1 MVRIPLSE
9 DMINKI
15 NLTKALE
22 SHNNYCTLFAVSLLS
37 MAIGWDA
44 EMDLNS
50 ALLALVNSKKRLPMK
65 DLLDATGLSKRDYL
79 AIFGGNDER
88 RSLKSDDAA
97 LARMSDHLKRQDLL
111 PRQRALS
118 KLIWKRMQREAL
130 DEILLKYY
138 YLTDRFLED
147 DYRQEKAFQFETY
160 DVKVNEL
167 NEAMRLFF
175 LHIYEIQAEEGAT
188 C

>member
-1 MVRIPLSE
+1 
-9 DMINKI
+9 
-15 NLTKALE
+15 
-22 SHNNYCTLFAVSLLS
+22 
-37 MAIGWDA
+37 
-44 EMDLNS
+44 
-50 ALLALVNSKKRLPMK
+50 
-65 DLLDATGLSKRDYL
+65 
-79 AIFGGNDER
+79 
-88 RSLKSDDAA
+88 
-97 LARMSDHLKRQDLL
+97 MSDHLKRQALL

-138 YLTDRFLED
+138 YLTDRCLED

-175 LHIYEIQAEEGAT
+175 LHIYEIQAKEGAT